1 MHRTHDCTV
10 VVAGRP
16 YAPGTP
22 FLASEHELEHL
33 RGQGISLEIVEEA
46 PPAAPEDDQPPE
58 PPAASLEER
67 VAALSS
73 KDDAVALATEL
84 GFILS
89 ETKLSKMRAE
99 ILELA
104 SKAAEAKASES

>member
-33 RGQGISLEIVEEA
+33 RGQGISLELVEEA
-46 PPAAPEDDQPPE
+46 PAAPEADQPPE

-67 VAALSS
+67 VAAISS